1 MSLCCCHGDV
11 VIKEFSFV
19 CTDSVF
25 VAHNAIDNYKKY
37 EKNEYD
43 NKIVYSSA
51 LLC

>member
-11 VIKEFSFV
+11 IIRESSFV
-19 CTDSVF
+19 CNDRAF
-25 VAHNAIDNYKKY
+25 VSHHAIDNYKKY
-37 EKNEYD
+37 EKDEYE